1 MRVSSVRFTLSA
13 ASPLGALR
21 FECASLW
28 VGLRP
33 TLFGCGRVLNE
44 MVGVL

>member
-1 MRVSSVRFTLSA
+1 MKSEISSVRFALGA
-13 ASPLGALR
+13 ASPLGAGICP

-33 TLFGCGRVLNE
+33 SCSTKGGIC
-44 MVGVL
+44 